1 MRSLIEPGERF
12 HLKIDSLYPE
22 REGEAPTEPRTVVL
36 VHRCRMGV
44 ADRANRDGDRP
55 APRERLP
62 GIACLGARAPCLLRA
77 RQHYADTQPA

>member
-1 MRSLIEPGERF
+1 MIGGWDSVNHGCACEIATMLSLIELGERL
-12 HLKIDSLYPE
+12 HLTVDSPYPE

-55 APRERLP
+55 A
-62 GIACLGARAPCLLRA
+62 A
-77 RQHYADTQPA
+77 